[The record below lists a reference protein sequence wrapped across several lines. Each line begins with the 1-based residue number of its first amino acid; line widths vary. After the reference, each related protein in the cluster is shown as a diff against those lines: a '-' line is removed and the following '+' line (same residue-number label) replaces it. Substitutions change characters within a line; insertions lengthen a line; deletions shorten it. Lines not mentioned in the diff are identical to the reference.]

1 MAPGKFLSLV
11 TKRGLYTALRGALF
25 WLSHDLVHVEDR
37 NTEIVSKKLFLIESP
52 GCIRDAHCYDPNEE
66 AQLLC
71 IISTLGQ
78 NRFNNRTI
86 LSYHLAP

>member
-37 NTEIVSKKLFLIESP
+37 NTEIVSKQLFQHKLVLP
-52 GCIRDAHCYDPNEE
+52 
-66 AQLLC
+66 L
-71 IISTLGQ
+71 
-78 NRFNNRTI
+78 RFNVNLYFFIKGNLRI
-86 LSYHLAP
+86 LLNS